1 MTLLLGYPDRISVA
15 GGEPIRFMVSCE
27 DSTSYRADL
36 VRLVHGD
43 PHPDGPGFREEEV
56 PSAVAGEHRGRVQPI
71 PIGSYV
77 DVDDPGGLL
86 DLRESFTL
94 FTFVWPT
101 LPGRGEQALLGRWGE
116 GGYLLTLDAAGR
128 LVLRV
133 GEERAADEVATTEP
147 LARRVWYAVAATL
160 DASTGKAAV
169 EAVPVVNSF
178 SSLVGPI
185 AAPAATAA
193 EGTVGAPPAG
203 DGRFLLAARGQAD
216 GTVTSHFNGKLDRP
230 RVYARAL
237 ERSELAALGRLEEP
251 PGAAPV
257 AAWDFAEGIGPAGIP
272 SDRVADTTPNGL
284 DGTCVNLPARA
295 MTGVNWSGRE
305 HCFRHAAEEYGAIHF
320 HEDDL
325 EDACWEADLELTVE
339 PELPSGVYAVR
350 LRADEA
356 EEHIPFC
363 VRPPRGTASADVA
376 MLLPTASYMA
386 YMNDHQGMVGD
397 LGQLI
402 LAHTPVLSDTDL
414 LLNERRDLGL
424 SMYDSHHDGS
434 GSCYSTRL
442 RPLLTMRPRYL
453 SPVASAPWGFVSD
466 LYLIDWLTST
476 RAPFDVVTDEDLHH
490 EGLELLSRYR
500 CVLTGSH
507 PEYTSHAM
515 LDALEAYL
523 LEGGRLMYLGGDGF
537 YWVTEYHPEKPHVI
551 EIRRGTSG
559 IRTWEGQ
566 PGEGHLA
573 STGGAGGLW
582 RHHGRAPQKL
592 VGVGFAAE
600 GMDESSYFR
609 RLPDSRDPR
618 AAWVFEGVDGETFG
632 DHGLIQGGAS
642 GLELDRYDLSLGT
655 PPETLLLAYSEGH
668 TDQYL
673 RVVEEIPVTRNGIG
687 GTQDPGVRGDVVL
700 FTTPGGGAVFSGSS
714 IAWSASLSWN
724 DYDNDVARIT
734 GNVLERFR
742 AEGPIAWDAP

>member
-27 DSTSYRADL
+27 GASAYRADL

-43 PHPDGPGFREEEV
+43 AHPDGPGFREEEV
-56 PSAVAGEHRGRVQPI
+56 PSSLTGEHPGRVQQI

-77 DVDDPGGLL
+77 DVDDPTGLL
-86 DLRESFTL
+86 DLPESLTL
-94 FTFVWPT
+94 FTFVWST
-101 LPGRGEQALLGRWGE
+101 LPGRGEQALLGRWGK

-128 LVLRV
+128 VVFRV
-133 GEERAADEVATTEP
+133 GKEGSADEVATDEP
-147 LARRVWYAVAATL
+147 LAKRVWYAVAATL
-160 DASTGKAAV
+160 DASSGTAAV
-169 EAVPVVNSF
+169 EAVPVVNSS
-178 SSLVGPI
+178 SSLIGPI
-185 AAPAATAA
+185 AS
-193 EGTVGAPPAG
+193 PPAMSATG
-203 DGRFLLAARGQAD
+203 TIGQSPASGERFLLAACSRDEGA
-216 GTVTSHFNGKLDRP
+216 VTAHFNGKLDRP
-230 RVYARAL
+230 HVYARAL
-237 ERSELAALGRLEEP
+237 DSDELSAIGRLDEP
-251 PGAAPV
+251 SPTAPV
-257 AAWDFAEGIGPAGIP
+257 AAWDFSQGIGPAGIP
-272 SDRVADTTPNGL
+272 SDRVADTSPNGL
-284 DGTCVNLPARA
+284 DGVCVNLPARA

-305 HCFRHAAEEYGAIHF
+305 HCFRHAPEEYGAIHF

-325 EDACWEADLELTVE
+325 EDACWEPDLELTID
-339 PELPSGVYAVR
+339 PELPSGVYAAR
-350 LRADEA
+350 LRADGS
-356 EEHIPFC
+356 EEHVPFC
-363 VRPPRGTASADVA
+363 VRPPRGSASADVA
-376 MLLPTASYMA
+376 MVLPTASYMA
-386 YMNDHQGMVGD
+386 YMNDHQGMD
-397 LGQLI
+397 ADWAQLI
-402 LAHTPVLSDTDL
+402 LAHTPVLSETDL
-414 LLNERRDLGL
+414 LLNERRELGL
-424 SMYDSHHDGS
+424 SMYDSHRDGS

-453 SPVASAPWGFVSD
+453 SPVASGPWGFVSD

-476 RAPFDVVTDEDLHH
+476 GSRFDVVTDEDLHH

-523 LEGGRLMYLGGDGF
+523 MSGGRLMYLGGNGF
-537 YWVTEYHPEKPHVI
+537 YWVTEYHPEKPHAI
-551 EIRRGTSG
+551 EIRRGTAG
-559 IRTWEGQ
+559 IRTWEGE

-592 VGVGFAAE
+592 FGVGFATE
-600 GMDESSYFR
+600 GMDESTYFR
-609 RLPDSRDPR
+609 RLPDSQDPR
-618 AAWVFEGVDGETFG
+618 AAFVFSGVEGETFG
-632 DHGLIQGGAS
+632 DHGLIHGGAS

-655 PPETLLLAYSEGH
+655 PPETLLLGYSEGH

-742 AEGPIAWDAP
+742 AEAPLVWD

>member
-1 MTLLLGYPDRISVA
+1 
-15 GGEPIRFMVSCE
+15 MVSCE

-203 DGRFLLAARGQAD
+203 GGRFLLAARGQAD

-295 MTGVNWSGRE
+295 MTGVNWVGPGALLPPRSGGVRGDSLPRGRPRGRLLGGRPRANGRAGAAE
-305 HCFRHAAEEYGAIHF
+305 RRVRRPAARGRGRGAHPLLRSPPAGNGERRRRHAAPDGLLHGL
-320 HEDDL
+320 HERPPGHGRRPRAVDSRAHARPVRHRPVA
-325 EDACWEADLELTVE
+325 ERAARPRTVDVR
-339 PELPSGVYAVR
+339 LPSRRQRIVLLDAP
-350 LRADEA
+350 A
-356 EEHIPFC
+356 
-363 VRPPRGTASADVA
+363 TASDDATQVPLA
-376 MLLPTASYMA
+376 RRLGA
-386 YMNDHQGMVGD
+386 VG
-397 LGQLI
+397 
-402 LAHTPVLSDTDL
+402 V
-414 LLNERRDLGL
+414 
-424 SMYDSHHDGS
+424 
-434 GSCYSTRL
+434 RL
-442 RPLLTMRPRYL
+442 RPLPHRLAHEHPCPVRRGDRRGPPPRGARAALALPVRTHRLAPRVHEPRDARRPR
-453 SPVASAPWGFVSD
+453 
-466 LYLIDWLTST
+466 
-476 RAPFDVVTDEDLHH
+476 
-490 EGLELLSRYR
+490 GLPPR
-500 CVLTGSH
+500 
-507 PEYTSHAM
+507 
-515 LDALEAYL
+515 
-523 LEGGRLMYLGGDGF
+523 GR
-537 YWVTEYHPEKPHVI
+537 PAHVP
-551 EIRRGTSG
+551 RLAT
-559 IRTWEGQ
+559 
-566 PGEGHLA
+566 A
-573 STGGAGGLW
+573 STGS
-582 RHHGRAPQKL
+582 P
-592 VGVGFAAE
+592 
-600 GMDESSYFR
+600 S
-609 RLPDSRDPR
+609 
-618 AAWVFEGVDGETFG
+618 
-632 DHGLIQGGAS
+632 
-642 GLELDRYDLSLGT
+642 
-655 PPETLLLAYSEGH
+655 
-668 TDQYL
+668 
-673 RVVEEIPVTRNGIG
+673 
-687 GTQDPGVRGDVVL
+687 
-700 FTTPGGGAVFSGSS
+700 TTPRS
-714 IAWSASLSWN
+714 
-724 DYDNDVARIT
+724 RT
-734 GNVLERFR
+734 
-742 AEGPIAWDAP
+742 